1 MQAISALA
9 LFRLGAI
16 GEQTFVYKNLKAYS
30 SHVMQLPDMGLCMH
44 VDILMNFMR
53 AKFQVATLSNKR
65 AVAVRTFHDFDS
77 KWRKSL
83 DLR

>member
-16 GEQTFVYKNLKAYS
+16 GEQTFVYKNFEGLQFQ
-30 SHVMQLPDMGLCMH
+30 VMQLPDMGLCMH

-53 AKFQVATLSNKR
+53 AKFQVAT
-65 AVAVRTFHDFDS
+65 
-77 KWRKSL
+77 
-83 DLR
+83 

>member
-9 LFRLGAI
+9 FIPFGSYRPNKPLFTKI
-16 GEQTFVYKNLKAYS
+16 LKAYS

-53 AKFQVATLSNKR
+53 AKFQVAT
-65 AVAVRTFHDFDS
+65 
-77 KWRKSL
+77 
-83 DLR
+83 

>member
-30 SHVMQLPDMGLCMH
+30 SQVMQLPDMGLCMH

-53 AKFQVATLSNKR
+53 AKFQMAT
-65 AVAVRTFHDFDS
+65 
-77 KWRKSL
+77 
-83 DLR
+83 